1 MSSIKLVDSK
11 VKNHILKEL
20 DSESIT
26 YNAEANID
34 NYQDVFSNSDI
45 KKDTI
50 NTLEKNEKK
59 NRQNFFNNYLNL

>member
-26 YNAEANID
+26 YNAEVNID